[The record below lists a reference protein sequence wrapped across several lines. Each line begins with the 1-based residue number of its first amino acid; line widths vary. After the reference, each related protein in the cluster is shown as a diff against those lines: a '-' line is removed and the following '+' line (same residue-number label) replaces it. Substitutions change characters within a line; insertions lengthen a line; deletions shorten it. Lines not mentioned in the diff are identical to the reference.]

1 MKDLLQDTRV
11 QRLLLANITGS
22 IGSGVTIIAVPWMLI
37 QQPGGERFY
46 GYATLGTTFALFL
59 FMPYY
64 GAWIDRHSR
73 KRMLLIGEA
82 FGFIATLAMATW
94 AFLSGRVETWQ
105 LMTSYFCG
113 MLYYT
118 LHYPAK
124 FAFIQQIFERRHY
137 QSLTGLMEIQGQTAA
152 MLAGGIASL
161 LIGHVALPVILLAD
175 AATYLISFLIQSTI
189 PYHPDH
195 VDAARKQAPRNA
207 WGAMAEGGRWL
218 RDRPRLCVFLLATY
232 VPFVAVMVGNFLFPI
247 YVDRVL
253 AASSDVFGR
262 GEVVFALGAILSAL
276 LIPKLATR
284 HGADRTIIVTMAL
297 FLCGLVMLSVFNVT
311 PLYYAALLLLGFG
324 NAGSR
329 VARGA
334 LVLNLVPNAV
344 MGRVQMFFSVFDRLL
359 RTVLTFGATMI
370 VARASASLGFACLSL
385 LLLIAFVT
393 MLASRSSIRTPIP
406 EVLRPAA

>member
-161 LIGHVALPVILLAD
+161 LIGQVALPVILLAD

-195 VDAARKQAPRNA
+195 MNVARKQAPRNA
-207 WGAMAEGGRWL
+207 WVAMAEGGRWL

-276 LIPKLATR
+276 LIPQLATR

-344 MGRVQMFFSVFDRLL
+344 MGRVQMFFSAFDRLL

-393 MLASRSSIRTPIP
+393 MLASRSSIRTPVP
-406 EVLRPAA
+406 EMLRPAA

>member
-1 MKDLLQDTRV
+1 MKDLLRDTRV

-82 FGFIATLAMATW
+82 FGFIATLAMAAW

-161 LIGHVALPVILLAD
+161 LIGHVALPIILLAD
-175 AATYLISFLIQSTI
+175 AVTYLISFLIQSTI

-195 VDAARKQAPRNA
+195 VEAAQKKAARNA
-207 WGAMAEGGRWL
+207 WVAMAEGGRWL

-232 VPFVAVMVGNFLFPI
+232 VPFVVVMVGNFLFPL

-253 AASSDVFGR
+253 AASSEVFGR

-284 HGADRTIIVTMAL
+284 HGADRTIVVTMAL
-297 FLCGLVMLSVFNVT
+297 FLGGLVMLSVFAVT

-334 LVLNLVPNAV
+334 LVLNLVPNTV

-359 RTVLTFGATMI
+359 RTLLTFGATMI
-370 VARASASLGFACLSL
+370 VARASPSLGFACLGGI
-385 LLLIAFVT
+385 LLIAFIT
-393 MLASRSSIRTPIP
+393 MLASRSSIRAPVS
-406 EVLRPAA
+406 EALRPAA